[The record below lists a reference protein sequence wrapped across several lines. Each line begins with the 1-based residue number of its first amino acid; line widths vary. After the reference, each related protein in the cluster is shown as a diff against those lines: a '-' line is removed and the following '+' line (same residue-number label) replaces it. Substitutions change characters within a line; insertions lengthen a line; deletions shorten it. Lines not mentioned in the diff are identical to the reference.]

1 MFADDT
7 NLPPERKDIRQRHKS
22 LFRKRIKSCR
32 ILMNGLF
39 QISSL
44 SLSLNV
50 EKKRN
55 FGIFRKASRRN
66 DLPTVLPKLFTN
78 NQLIKRHL

>member
-7 NLPPERKDIRQRHKS
+7 NLPPERKDIRQRHNPF
-22 LFRKRIKSCR
+22 L

-39 QISSL
+39 QISSPP
-44 SLSLNV
+44 LSLNV

-55 FGIFRKASRRN
+55 FRIFHKASRRN
-66 DLPTVLPKLFTN
+66 DLPIVLPKLFIN
-78 NQLIKRHL
+78 NQVIKRHL